1 MGISIWKPTRKSLL
15 NTTCALLAVGLAY
28 AVATP
33 TQIPAGKKTKV
44 QGSITARNGDLV
56 TVKEKKSGDVY
67 IVNLTDNTK
76 IERNKSKVPWPRHQ
90 SMDVTAMLPGLTI
103 TAEGVGNAKG
113 QLDAVK
119 ITFTPDEFAIEIS
132 QEQQI
137 MANQA
142 AANRA
147 QNTANVGVA
156 KANAAQ
162 SSANTAQ
169 SSANT
174 AQSSAATAQSSA
186 DTAQSS
192 ADKAARNAKVAEV
205 AAAMN
210 AESLGQLNQ
219 RVSDLGDY
227 KTVALAGVYFESG
240 KAVLDEPAKKD
251 LAKLADLACTLDG
264 YLIEIA
270 GHASS
275 TGTREFNQ
283 KLSEERAAA
292 VAQYLREKKTI
303 PMRRIVAPAGYGATH
318 PEASNADPEGRA
330 LNRRVDVIVLV
341 NKGLNEGQ

>member
-1 MGISIWKPTRKSLL
+1 MNLTIWKPTRKLLL
-15 NTTCALLAVGLAY
+15 NVTCALLAAGVAY

-33 TQIPAGKKTKV
+33 TQIPTGKKAKV
-44 QGSITARNGDLV
+44 HGSIVSRSGDLLSI
-56 TVKEKKSGDVY
+56 KEKSGSVV

-76 IERNKSKVPWPRHQ
+76 IERNKGASAFFRHQ

-103 TAEGVGNAKG
+103 EAEGVGNAKG
-113 QLDAVK
+113 QLDANK
-119 ITFTPDEFAIEIS
+119 ITFSPDEFAIEIS
-132 QEQQI
+132 EEQQI
-137 MANQA
+137 LANQA

-147 QNTANVGVA
+147 QNTANAGVA
-156 KANAAQ
+156 KAGAAQSSADAAQ

-174 AQSSAATAQSSA
+174 AQTSANTAQTSA
-186 DTAQSS
+186 DRAEH
-192 ADKAARNAKVAEV
+192 NAKLAGV
-205 AAAMN
+205 AAAID
-210 AESLGQLNQ
+210 ADALGQLNQ

-227 KTVALAGVYFESG
+227 KTVALAGIYFDSG
-240 KAVLDEPAKKD
+240 KAILDEPAKRD

-270 GHASS
+270 GFASS
-275 TGTREFNQ
+275 TGTRQLNQ

-318 PEASNADPEGRA
+318 PEASNADAEGRA

-341 NKGLNEGQ
+341 NKGLNEGR